1 MTFKYKA
8 SLAALLLS
16 ASFAASA
23 DIYAFVD
30 GDGVAHYSNEQVDDR
45 YTLFK
50 RENTVTLSDSEPL
63 ATQQRLTP
71 VPNFKPAAPGVDE
84 RRKKYAKLVQKIAK
98 ETKVSPA
105 LLDGIITAES
115 GYQPDAVSPRGALG
129 MMQMMPATAVRYGV
143 KNPMNPEQ
151 NIRGGAKY
159 LRDLLK
165 MFDQNLELAVAAYN
179 AGEGSVIRAGYNI
192 PKFKETQDYVP
203 RVIGNMNRA
212 QFQNVSLRISQRLR
226 VTLLPMGRKLV
237 AKVRQF

>member
-50 RENTVTLSDSEPL
+50 RENAVTLSDSEPL
-63 ATQQRLTP
+63 ATQQKL
-71 VPNFKPAAPGVDE
+71 VPANNFKPNAPGVDA

-115 GYQPDAVSPRGALG
+115 GYQPEAVSPRGALG
-129 MMQMMPATAVRYGV
+129 MMQMMPATAARYGV
-143 KNPMNPEQ
+143 KNPMNPEE

-179 AGEGSVIRAGYNI
+179 AGEGNVIRAGYSI
-192 PKFKETQDYVP
+192 PKLKETQNYVP

-212 QFQNVSLRISQRLR
+212 QFQNVSMRIGQRLR